1 METRELISII
11 VPAYNAE
18 NYIEKCLNSI
28 LSQTYSSIEVIVVN
42 DGSTDR
48 TKEIVEQYTLKDSR
62 VILISTENQGVSLA
76 RKEGIH
82 RAKGKYIGFVD
93 SDDCM
98 DSDMYEVLVNNMT
111 KYEADIAH
119 CGYKMYFEDGRT
131 HYFYNTNQIKI
142 QDCETGLIDLLEGK
156 IIEPGLWNKLYKKK
170 LLDKML
176 LENKMNFKIRQ
187 TEDLLMNYILF
198 SYAEKSVFVDVCKYH
213 YMIRSGSAT
222 RSGLNINMIEDPIK
236 VKKLILD
243 MSKGKV
249 RCVAE
254 KMYISTLINSYNAI
268 MLNGDGKYVENV
280 KRISRELI
288 DNNEFIKGLPRK
300 TKLLYTMILYCPFFY
315 RTAYRIYYNYFL
327 NKRYE

>member
-1 METRELISII
+1 MDTRELISII
-11 VPAYNAE
+11 VPAYNTE

-82 RAKGKYIGFVD
+82 SAKGKYIGFVD
-93 SDDCM
+93 SDDCI

-111 KYEADIAH
+111 KYKADIAH
-119 CGYKMYFEDGRT
+119 CGVQMCFEDGRT

-156 IIEPGLWNKLYKKK
+156 IIDPGLGNKLYKKS
-170 LLDKML
+170 LLDRML
-176 LENKMNFKIRQ
+176 IENTMDFDIRQ

-198 SYAEKSVFVDVCKYH
+198 SCAEKSIFVDVCKYH
-213 YMIRSGSAT
+213 Y
-222 RSGLNINMIEDPIK
+222 L
-236 VKKLILD
+236 
-243 MSKGKV
+243 
-249 RCVAE
+249 
-254 KMYISTLINSYNAI
+254 
-268 MLNGDGKYVENV
+268 
-280 KRISRELI
+280 
-288 DNNEFIKGLPRK
+288 
-300 TKLLYTMILYCPFFY
+300 
-315 RTAYRIYYNYFL
+315 
-327 NKRYE
+327 